1 MLNGCVG
8 HIPQVRL
15 LYVGHTRLHLL
26 RTPCCPQHLLPPHC
40 QLSVMGNTSPSSSKQ
55 MVLEIM
61 QASGAHSSLQFCCAL
76 QSSKTPT
83 ATLSIKILGVRTF
96 VLNPSY
102 EVRQMAC
109 RWSRDKGQGS
119 RAGKSL
125 LSPLQMR
132 LR

>member
-61 QASGAHSSLQFCCAL
+61 QASRAHSSLRFCCAL
-76 QSSKTPT
+76 QVTKTPSKTW
-83 ATLSIKILGVRTF
+83 SVKVLGVQRF
-96 VLNPSY
+96 VLNP
-102 EVRQMAC
+102 RF
-109 RWSRDKGQGS
+109 
-119 RAGKSL
+119 
-125 LSPLQMR
+125 